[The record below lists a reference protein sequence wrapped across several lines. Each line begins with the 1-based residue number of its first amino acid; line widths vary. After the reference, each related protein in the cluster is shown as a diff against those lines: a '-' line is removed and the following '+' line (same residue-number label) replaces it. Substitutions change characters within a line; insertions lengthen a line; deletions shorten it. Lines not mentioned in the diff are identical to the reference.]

1 MNILIVNDDNGVG
14 SGALANGFAT
24 LKHDVALWTP
34 GKMPVYQ
41 AFARQKPDLFI
52 GPTSSVTP
60 ALLRN
65 QGKCRLALWQ
75 DEVVL
80 ETPPDGAFIFATDDN
95 DKELPVIRWPFLP
108 MDGKSFYND
117 DLATD
122 VVFLD
127 GYRSGYDSFF
137 MPLFENIEFVSR
149 VYCDTPWPIPY
160 YAGSLTAQERTQ
172 AIASSSVRAM
182 TSDDAR
188 DVRAI
193 YETIRVGSIPV
204 VAGDENLLPYGG
216 TPQSY
221 LSMIKS
227 LVSDKDI
234 HQDILDNLTDMFSQY
249 TPVDTAQS
257 LLKAMLTC

>member
-75 DEVVL
+75 DDATTIEIS
-80 ETPPDGAFIFATDDN
+80 PPGTFIFATDDN
-95 DKELPVIRWPFLP
+95 DKNLPVIRWPFLL
-108 MDGKSFYND
+108 MDGKSFYNN

-127 GYRSGYDSFF
+127 DYRSGYDSFF
-137 MPLFENIEFVSR
+137 IPLFENVEFVSR
-149 VYCDTPWPIPY
+149 VY
-160 YAGSLTAQERTQ
+160 
-172 AIASSSVRAM
+172 
-182 TSDDAR
+182 
-188 DVRAI
+188 
-193 YETIRVGSIPV
+193 
-204 VAGDENLLPYGG
+204 
-216 TPQSY
+216 
-221 LSMIKS
+221 
-227 LVSDKDI
+227 
-234 HQDILDNLTDMFSQY
+234 
-249 TPVDTAQS
+249 
-257 LLKAMLTC
+257 

>member
-1 MNILIVNDDNGVG
+1 
-14 SGALANGFAT
+14 
-24 LKHDVALWTP
+24 
-34 GKMPVYQ
+34 
-41 AFARQKPDLFI
+41 
-52 GPTSSVTP
+52 
-60 ALLRN
+60 
-65 QGKCRLALWQ
+65 
-75 DEVVL
+75 
-80 ETPPDGAFIFATDDN
+80 
-95 DKELPVIRWPFLP
+95 
-108 MDGKSFYND
+108 
-117 DLATD
+117 
-122 VVFLD
+122 
-127 GYRSGYDSFF
+127 
-137 MPLFENIEFVSR
+137 
-149 VYCDTPWPIPY
+149 
-160 YAGSLTAQERTQ
+160 
-172 AIASSSVRAM
+172 M

-216 TPQSY
+216 TPESY